1 MPLSAL
7 RNLARR
13 REGMSAPFIYIG
25 TNRMKVGMLEAYK
38 RDFMPEL
45 LQVVETNEPRILG
58 FHVFANEEGTE
69 IVGVQIHPD
78 ANWMLEHMKVVRE
91 RITMA
96 YDEYLEATTAIQ
108 VLGPPNE
115 ATLETI
121 KRMATPGVSVSVKP
135 VHLGGFS
142 RLESA

>member
-1 MPLSAL
+1 
-7 RNLARR
+7 
-13 REGMSAPFIYIG
+13 
-25 TNRMKVGMLEAYK
+25 MLEAYK
-38 RDFMPEL
+38 RNFMPEL

-58 FHVFANEEGTE
+58 FHVFADHEGTE

-78 ANWMLEHMKVVRE
+78 ANSMLEHLKVVRE

-96 YDEYLEATTAIQ
+96 YNEYLEATTAIQ
-108 VLGPPNE
+108 VLGPPND
-115 ATLETI
+115 AALEMI
-121 KRMATPGVSVSVKP
+121 ERMATPAVPVSVKP